1 MNGAELDFRLLFE
14 ESPDILLVLLPD
26 APRYTMVGATRAR
39 LEATS
44 TTREQVVGRGL
55 FELFPD
61 NPDDPAATG
70 ATNLRASLDRVLAT
84 RAADTMAV
92 QKYDIRGPDGQFEVK
107 YWSPKNLP
115 VLGADGQI
123 AYILHRVEEVTEL
136 VRASEAGEEL
146 RGRTRAMEN
155 EVIVRSRELAT
166 ANAELRAANAKAGE
180 LDQAKTAFFNNIS
193 HEFRTPLTLMLGP
206 LEDGL
211 ADLEEPPS
219 PRHRTR
225 LKLAHDNSLRLLKL
239 VNTLLDVSRLEAG
252 RMQANYAPLDIG
264 QFTAELAGMFQSAT
278 DKVGLKLQIDCP
290 PLREPAWVD
299 RDMWEKIVPNLVSNA
314 FKFTMQGE
322 IAVRVREEPAR
333 VVLEVADSGVGI
345 PEAELPR
352 IFDRFH
358 RVAGSAGRTYEGTG
372 IGLSLVHEL
381 VRLHGGQVAV
391 DSEVGRGTTFRV
403 VIPKGFAHLPPAAV
417 SQIPVEAGGA
427 RVAIAHAAEVARW
440 QTSSEGVSSDGASA
454 DPTPAADPAGA
465 AGPATTDSSTP
476 RASVLI
482 VDDNADL
489 RHYMATLLSRTHDV
503 RTAVDGQAGLEA
515 ARAHPPD
522 IVLSDVMMPRL
533 DGFGLVRALRAD
545 KRTASLPVVLLSARA
560 GEEAT
565 VEGLDAGADDY
576 LVKPFSARELLARVR
591 THVNLA
597 RSRQAWI
604 AELER
609 INRELDT
616 FSYSVSHDLRAPLRA
631 IGGFSQM
638 LAEDYAAVLDARGKG
653 YLTRIGKGVA
663 RMGTLIEDLL
673 MLARISRG
681 QINGTAVD
689 LSVLAAEVVA
699 ELRTAHPDRAVEVD
713 IEAGLGTWG
722 DRRLLN
728 VVLVNLI
735 GNAWKFTSRRPDGR
749 IRIGRRP
756 GDPSTFFVR
765 DNGAGFDMT
774 YAANLFAPFQRLHRA
789 DEFEG
794 TGIGLATVQRVVGR
808 HGGSIWAEAAVGE
821 GATFFFSLPGP
832 AARMAPLVPV
842 APAGPAEEQRIAAPS
857 P

>member
-1 MNGAELDFRLLFE
+1 VNDADLDFRLLFE
-14 ESPDILLVLLPD
+14 QSPDILLVLRPD

-44 TTREQVVGRGL
+44 TTREQIMGRGL

-70 ATNLRASLDRVLAT
+70 AANLRASLDRVRAT

-92 QKYDIRGPDGQFEVK
+92 QKYDIRGPDGKFAVK

-115 VLGADGQI
+115 VLSADGEI

-136 VRASEAGEEL
+136 VRASEAGDEL
-146 RGRTRAMEN
+146 RDRTRAMER
-155 EVIVRSRELAT
+155 EVILRSRELAA

-219 PRHRTR
+219 PRHRAR
-225 LKLAHDNSLRLLKL
+225 LKLANDNALRLLKL
-239 VNTLLDVSRLEAG
+239 VNTLLDVSRVEAG
-252 RMQANYAPLDIG
+252 RMQAHYAPLDIG

-278 DKVGLKLQIDCP
+278 DKAGLKLAIDCP

-299 RDMWEKIVPNLVSNA
+299 REMWEKIVPNLVSNA
-314 FKFTMQGE
+314 FKFTLQGE

-381 VRLHGGQVAV
+381 VRLHGGEVAV
-391 DSEVGRGTTFRV
+391 DSQVGRGTTFRV
-403 VIPKGFAHLPPAAV
+403 AIPKGFAHLPAVAV
-417 SQIPVEAGGA
+417 SQTPAQPGA
-427 RVAIAHAAEVARW
+427 ARGASAHAAEAERW
-440 QTSSEGVSSDGASA
+440 QVPANGVPSNGVPAEGA
-454 DPTPAADPAGA
+454 PAAVTAAQGAGGAVAATMGVPAA
-465 AGPATTDSSTP
+465 AGGAGP
-476 RASVLI
+476 RASVLV
-482 VDDNADL
+482 VDDNTDL
-489 RHYMATLLSRTHDV
+489 RQYMATLLSQAHDV

-515 ARAHPPD
+515 AREHHPD
-522 IVLSDVMMPRL
+522 IVVSDVMMPRL

-545 KRTASLPVVLLSARA
+545 PTTASIPVVLLSARA

-565 VEGLDAGADDY
+565 IEGLDAGADDY

-591 THVNLA
+591 THVNLM

-631 IGGFSQM
+631 IAGFSQI
-638 LAEDYAAVLDARGKG
+638 LAQDYTAVVDDRGKG
-653 YLTRIGKGVA
+653 YLDRIGKSVE
-663 RMGTLIEDLL
+663 RMGTLIEGLL
-673 MLARISRG
+673 ELARISRG
-681 QINGTAVD
+681 PINGNAVD
-689 LSVLAAEVVA
+689 LSALAADVVA
-699 ELRTAHPDRAVEVD
+699 DLRGASPDRAATVD
-713 IEAGLGTWG
+713 IEAGLGAWG

-728 VVLVNLI
+728 VVLLNLI
-735 GNAWKFTSRRPDGR
+735 GNAWKFTSRRPEPR
-749 IRIGRRP
+749 IQIGRRP
-756 GDPSTFFVR
+756 GSPPTFFVR
-765 DNGAGFDMT
+765 DNGAGFDMS

-789 DEFEG
+789 EEFEG
-794 TGIGLATVQRVVGR
+794 TGIGLATVQRIIAR
-808 HGGSIWAEAAVGE
+808 HGGSIWAESAIGE
-821 GATFFFSLPGP
+821 GATFFFSLP
-832 AARMAPLVPV
+832 AAYGITNPGHP
-842 APAGPAEEQRIAAPS
+842 
-857 P
+857 

>member
-1 MNGAELDFRLLFE
+1 
-14 ESPDILLVLLPD
+14 
-26 APRYTMVGATRAR
+26 
-39 LEATS
+39 
-44 TTREQVVGRGL
+44 L

-70 ATNLRASLDRVLAT
+70 ATNLRASLDRVVAT

-92 QKYDIRGPDGQFEVK
+92 QKYDIRGPDGKFAVK

-115 VLGADGQI
+115 VLSADGEI

-136 VRASEAGEEL
+136 VLASEAGEEL
-146 RGRTRAMEN
+146 RDRTRAMER
-155 EVIVRSRELAT
+155 EVIQRSRELAA
-166 ANAELRAANAKAGE
+166 ANADLRAANARAGE

-206 LEDGL
+206 LEDAL
-211 ADLEEPPS
+211 ADVAEPPS
-219 PRHRTR
+219 PLHRTR
-225 LKLAHDNSLRLLKL
+225 LTLAHDNALRLLKL
-239 VNTLLDVSRLEAG
+239 VNTLLDVSRVEAG
-252 RMQANYAPLDIG
+252 RMQATYAPLDLG

-278 DKVGLKLQIDCP
+278 DKAGLKLAIDCP

-299 RDMWEKIVPNLVSNA
+299 REMWEKIVPNLVSNA

-322 IAVRVREEPAR
+322 IAVRVREEPAQ

-381 VRLHGGQVAV
+381 VKLHGGQVAV
-391 DSEVGRGTTFRV
+391 DSQVGRGTTFRV
-403 VIPKGFAHLPPAAV
+403 AIPKGFAHLPPSAV
-417 SQIPVEAGGA
+417 SHTPVEPGERRGA
-427 RVAIAHAAEVARW
+427 AAHVAEAERW
-440 QTSSEGVSSDGASA
+440 GASA
-454 DPTPAADPAGA
+454 ADVAADGAAPAAPTAGA
-465 AGPATTDSSTP
+465 LAVP

-489 RHYMATLLSRTHDV
+489 RQYMAALLSQSHDV

-515 ARAHPPD
+515 ARAQPPD
-522 IVLSDVMMPRL
+522 LVVSDVMMPRL
-533 DGFGLVRALRAD
+533 DGFGLVRALRAEAQ
-545 KRTASLPVVLLSARA
+545 TASVPIVLLSARA

-565 VEGLDAGADDY
+565 IEGLDAGADDY

-597 RSRQAWI
+597 RARQAWI

-631 IGGFSQM
+631 IGGFSQI
-638 LAEDYAAVLDARGKG
+638 LAQDYAAALDARGRG
-653 YLTRIGKGVA
+653 YLERIGKGVE
-663 RMGTLIEDLL
+663 RMGALIEDLL
-673 MLARISRG
+673 QLARISRG
-681 QINGTAVD
+681 PINGNPVD
-689 LSVLAAEVVA
+689 LGELAREVVA
-699 ELRTAHPDRAVEVD
+699 ELRAAHPDRAVEVD
-713 IEAGLGTWG
+713 VEAGLGAWG

-735 GNAWKFTSRRPDGR
+735 GNAWKFTSRRPGAR
-749 IRIGRRP
+749 IQIGRRP
-756 GDPSTFFVR
+756 GDPPTFFVR
-765 DNGAGFDMT
+765 DNGAGFDMA

-832 AARMAPLVPV
+832 GSRITPLVP
-842 APAGPAEEQRIAAPS
+842 AAPRW
-857 P
+857 PGPK